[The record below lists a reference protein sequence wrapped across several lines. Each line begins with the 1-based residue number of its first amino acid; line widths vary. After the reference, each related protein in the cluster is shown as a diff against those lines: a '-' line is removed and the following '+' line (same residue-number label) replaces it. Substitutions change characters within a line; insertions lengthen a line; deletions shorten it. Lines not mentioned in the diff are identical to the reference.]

1 MLLTKFKTKCAC
13 GKELELFA
21 GLENWA
27 IIENYAVKSLC
38 KKCSMKVKKFIE
50 KLK

>member
-13 GKELELFA
+13 GKELELFT
-21 GLENWA
+21 GFEEWT
-27 IIENYAVKSLC
+27 YADKSVIKSLC
-38 KKCSMKVKKFIE
+38 KKCSKKVKKFIE